1 MNKVAVNLTFAA
13 IKMIIKANTI
23 GKVSKSIVKAVTIGT
38 RKYSMSW
45 IKKRMLKTIIE
56 LLGNKLFR
64 LGTANNG
71 INALKY
77 YWSGKNDDIWED
89 ETFKRL
95 FPKSEKINIQIIYIM
110 ALIMFGCSMILEVK
124 YNGKIPTVFIA
135 MVLEDWILVLILIWN
150 HRDNKQNIKY
160 ALIYGIIS
168 TIILIILY
176 KLGKFDFED
185 ILKD

>member
-56 LLGNKLFR
+56 LPGNKLFR

-71 INALKY
+71 
-77 YWSGKNDDIWED
+77 D
-89 ETFKRL
+89 
-95 FPKSEKINIQIIYIM
+95 
-110 ALIMFGCSMILEVK
+110 LIMKPC
-124 YNGKIPTVFIA
+124 N
-135 MVLEDWILVLILIWN
+135 LVCLSIW
-150 HRDNKQNIKY
+150 
-160 ALIYGIIS
+160 
-168 TIILIILY
+168 
-176 KLGKFDFED
+176 KF
-185 ILKD
+185 LSS

>member
-38 RKYSMSW
+38 RKYSMRW

-56 LLGNKLFR
+56 LPGNKLFR

-77 YWSGKNDDIWED
+77 TYKAYLLSKKVGKYYKKIKKKKLQTALDNL
-89 ETFKRL
+89 L
-95 FPKSEKINIQIIYIM
+95 FI
-110 ALIMFGCSMILEVK
+110 
-124 YNGKIPTVFIA
+124 
-135 MVLEDWILVLILIWN
+135 
-150 HRDNKQNIKY
+150 
-160 ALIYGIIS
+160 
-168 TIILIILY
+168 
-176 KLGKFDFED
+176 
-185 ILKD
+185 